1 MNEIRA
7 RAMWAA
13 DASRLRSHLIA
24 LLALLTFAVAPAS
37 LPLAQ
42 EVAPGPIR
50 VTDIAGRGI
59 VLARPAQRIVLGA
72 WVSFDA
78 LSLLHPDP
86 VGLLAGWAEG
96 GANAIQPAILRERF
110 PAIDRA
116 PVIGRGSFESISAE
130 AVIALKP
137 DLVVLSR
144 FDAFR
149 YGAEAPPAIAQI
161 EAAGIPVAIV
171 DFFLDPL
178 RNTAPSLRILGK
190 LLGRDEQAEA
200 FLAFY
205 GERLAVIERRLRSAS
220 LSRPSVFLHAFAAR
234 PECCFSAG
242 PGMIDGFIR
251 LAGGHNIGAEKI
263 SAAVGQLSREF
274 VLTRDA
280 DLYVATGIS
289 EGADSSG
296 FALGPGISAEHAVR
310 GFTALL
316 ERKDLAALA
325 AVSRRR
331 AFGLWHLF
339 VHTPVH
345 LVAIEALAKWTH
357 PELFGGLEPQE
368 TLDEINRRFLAA
380 PLRGTFWTG
389 PVRPVP

>member
-1 MNEIRA
+1 
-7 RAMWAA
+7 MWAA
-13 DASRLRSHLIA
+13 WGRRLPHVIMLLV
-24 LLALLTFAVAPAS
+24 LLAVALVPAS
-37 LPLAQ
+37 WPLAQ
-42 EVAPGPIR
+42 EAAPGPIR
-50 VTDIAGRGI
+50 VTDIAGREL

-78 LSLLHPDP
+78 LSLLHPEP

-96 GANAIQPAILRERF
+96 GANAIQPTLLRERF
-110 PAIDRA
+110 PAIDRV

-130 AVIALKP
+130 AVIAQKP
-137 DLVVLSR
+137 DLVLLSR

-205 GERLAVIERRLRSAS
+205 GERLAAIEMRLQAAATP
-220 LSRPSVFLHAFAAR
+220 RPSVFLHAFAAR

-242 PGMIDGFIR
+242 PGTIDGFIR

-263 SAAVGQLSREF
+263 SAPVGQLSREF

-296 FALGPGISAEHAVR
+296 FVLGPGVPAERAAR

-316 ERKDLAALA
+316 ERNDLAALG
-325 AVSRRR
+325 AVSRRQ

-345 LVAIEALAKWTH
+345 IVAIEALAKWTH
-357 PELFGGLEPQE
+357 PDLFAGIEPQE

-389 PVRPVP
+389 PVRPAP